1 MQEEVSKA
9 LKIHKA
15 NKDLKQKNE
24 LLKRELEKAQNEYR
38 ASIKNKDTE
47 IKEKTDHI
55 ERMQDKLND
64 ERQLRAQVDEQNAQN
79 SSKAKSEQDV

>member
-24 LLKRELEKAQNEYR
+24 LLKRELEKAQTEYR
-38 ASIKNKDTE
+38 ASIKNKDAE
-47 IKEKTDHI
+47 I
-55 ERMQDKLND
+55 
-64 ERQLRAQVDEQNAQN
+64 
-79 SSKAKSEQDV
+79 